1 MRIPKTTERWFP
13 VKEDKDKAE
22 TLIRHLENAEIAD
35 IAQAVMSRETR
46 YEDDGAGGM
55 RPVIKQSGIY
65 EQNKAI
71 FCAALIGWKNVF
83 DDNDKPIECTDEN
96 KIWAMRKIDGFVEHI
111 DRSRARLAKDL
122 SKEREKR
129 EKN

>member
-13 VKEDKDKAE
+13 VENDEDGAE
-22 TLIRHLENAEIAD
+22 IQIRHLEDAEIAD

-46 YEDDGAGGM
+46 YEPDGEGGM

-65 EQNKAI
+65 EQTKAI
-71 FCAALIGWKNVF
+71 FCAALVDWKKF
-83 DDNDKPIECTDEN
+83 FSDDGKPMKCTDEN
-96 KIWAMRKIDGFVEHI
+96 KIWAMRKITGLVEMV
-111 DRSRARLAKDL
+111 DASRARLAEDL
-122 SKEREKR
+122 RKERENR